1 MATAYAEA
9 TEHGDD
15 NFMLKLN
22 REKDKVRTR
31 FIELREIL
39 TETENKLMK
48 ELNNILSS
56 YNSYTTEVQRLNER
70 KREIESIRNANLTVV
85 PTSPVLKTFHE
96 KILQDLNKRIDQLRT
111 PLKPKLLRFVCDK
124 QNY

>member
-1 MATAYAEA
+1 MATAPET

-15 NFMLKLN
+15 NFVLELN

-48 ELNNILSS
+48 ELNDIISS
-56 YNSYTTEVQRLNER
+56 YNSYTTEF
-70 KREIESIRNANLTVV
+70 RE
-85 PTSPVLKTFHE
+85 
-96 KILQDLNKRIDQLRT
+96 
-111 PLKPKLLRFVCDK
+111 
-124 QNY
+124 

>member
-1 MATAYAEA
+1 MATAYPEA

-15 NFMLKLN
+15 NFVLELN

-48 ELNNILSS
+48 ELNDILSS
-56 YNSYTTEVQRLNER
+56 YNSYTTEVERMNEQ
-70 KREIESIRNANLTVV
+70 KREIENIRNAHLTVV
-85 PTSPVLKTFHE
+85 PTLPALKTLHE
-96 KILQDLNKRIDQLRT
+96 KFLQD
-111 PLKPKLLRFVCDK
+111 
-124 QNY
+124 